1 LTRTQH
7 VPLVERLETI
17 SVERSANLVAVRSID
32 ASVRHAPQSWK
43 PSATLIE
50 LLIGL
55 DRMPVS

>member
-1 LTRTQH
+1 